1 MMIDLSTLFPLTPSA
16 LEQVPLLMGHGLC
29 AHHEQFEEAEAAS
42 QVFQSA
48 VTSIQQSLR
57 TYERAQVRVC
67 LSDGS
72 RS

>member
-16 LEQVPLLMGHGLC
+16 LEQVPLLMGLC